1 MKKWYIV
8 LMIVA
13 IFILMAGVSFAEDNS
28 TANADYEYPCINYHG
43 ILDHTHQYQA
53 PDKVQDPLGIGADV
67 KVYKFSELNPLDSVN
82 IEGKYDIQNNGYSV
96 YAVLHLDLT
105 TLYQDKK

>member
-1 MKKWYIV
+1 MKYLAVIFLV
-8 LMIVA
+8 MALMIS
-13 IFILMAGVSFAEDNS
+13 MAYAEDLTTSDATWDKAWMNKI
-28 TANADYEYPCINYHG
+28 DCF
-43 ILDHTHQYQA
+43 DHTHQYQA
-53 PDKVQDPLGIGADV
+53 PDEVQDPLGVGVDV

-82 IEGKYDIQNNGYSV
+82 IEGKYDVQNNGYSA